1 MAGPLGSFFARLR
14 PRAWPHVRHH
24 RNAGTPLES
33 GTVPPRYRV
42 TDSQVER
49 QPLHGSPCGKAGARI
64 EARSPDIAP
73 RVLVRIQKLSLGIPL
88 QGTAGSH
95 FAGKAKDEAR
105 SGRVLRP
112 DMRDFAA
119 FILTVP
125 GMKAFLWV
133 HPA

>member
-1 MAGPLGSFFARLR
+1 MSDTIETREPRQNRGRFRHGIGLQTPRSQDSHCTVRRVGRRERGLKPGVRISRRGCSSGSMALPSKYDG
-14 PRAWPHVRHH
+14 
-24 RNAGTPLES
+24 
-33 GTVPPRYRV
+33 
-42 TDSQVER
+42 
-49 QPLHGSPCGKAGARI
+49 GKA
-64 EARSPDIAP
+64 D
-73 RVLVRIQKLSLGIPL
+73 
-88 QGTAGSH
+88 GSH

-133 HPA
+133 RPA